1 MGRRLTAATWLMQAG
16 VDAFELTGYL
26 GMSVETLLK
35 VDGHHHRAFQEKAAK
50 ATSRRWSANL
60 RRFG

>member
-1 MGRRLTAATWLMQAG
+1 MQAG
-16 VDAFELTGYL
+16 VDAFEPTGYL